1 MRYRLAAG
9 SEVTAPLYDATV
21 TVADQPPV
29 SLSVTAMGDEPLLGR
44 RILDRYRIILDHGRR
59 LTIEP

>member
-1 MRYRLAAG
+1 
-9 SEVTAPLYDATV
+9 
-21 TVADQPPV
+21 
-29 SLSVTAMGDEPLLGR
+29 MGDEPLLGR